1 MLIIDISSVLVYNTR
16 MDKTYIQFRLWAET
30 LKKLRYIYAAT
41 GESMIAI
48 VERLADQE
56 LKRIQKEQSDG
67 QKDT

>member
-1 MLIIDISSVLVYNTR
+1 

-48 VERLADQE
+48 VDRLATEE
-56 LKRIQKEQSDG
+56 LKRIQEKQNVDPESL
-67 QKDT
+67 